1 MDRSRDGI
9 PPLNPAA
16 PDSLAVDLHLH
27 STASD
32 GALPPEDVVARAAAV
47 GLGAMALT
55 DHDTLAGVAAAVA
68 AGAREGIRV
77 IAGCEFS
84 VQAAW
89 GEMHLLGY
97 FLPLDSVPLQ
107 DFLAR
112 CRADR
117 ERRGTE
123 MVERLRALG
132 IGIAMDDV
140 LQEAQGGTVG
150 RPHVA
155 RVLLRL
161 KAVKSVQD
169 AFDRFVGWGR
179 PGFVHKRLP
188 QFREVADLVHS
199 CGGVV
204 SAAHLKDRGSR
215 AALAALKSEGL
226 DAVETRHPT
235 HDAELRAK
243 LTDHALALGLLRTG
257 GSDWHGDAV
266 DLTAAGELG
275 GQEVPMAWLDALE
288 EARPVGREPPVAST
302 N

>member
-1 MDRSRDGI
+1 MDRPRDGI
-9 PPLNPAA
+9 PPLTPS
-16 PDSLAVDLHLH
+16 PQDSPAVDLHLH

-32 GALPPEDVVARAAAV
+32 GALPPEEVVARAAAA

-55 DHDTLAGVAAAVA
+55 DHDTLAGITSALE

-84 VQAAW
+84 VQAVW

-97 FLPLDSVPLQ
+97 FLPVDSTPLQ

-117 ERRGTE
+117 ERRGAE
-123 MVERLRALG
+123 IVDRLKGLG
-132 IGIAMDDV
+132 IAIAVDDV
-140 LQEAQGGTVG
+140 LSEAQGGAIG

-155 RVLLRL
+155 RALLRL

-169 AFDRFVGWGR
+169 AFDRFLGWGR

-188 QFREVADLVHS
+188 QFRDVAELVHA

-204 SAAHLKDRGSR
+204 SAAHLKDRGTR
-215 AALAALKSEGL
+215 ATLTALKAEGL

-235 HDAELRAK
+235 HDAEIRAR
-243 LTDHALALGLLRTG
+243 LTSHAVALGLLRTG
-257 GSDWHGDAV
+257 GSDWHGDMPG
-266 DLTAAGELG
+266 LTAGGELG
-275 GQEVPMAWLDALE
+275 GQEVPMAWLDSLE
-288 EARPVGREPPVAST
+288 EARPAGREPPVAST